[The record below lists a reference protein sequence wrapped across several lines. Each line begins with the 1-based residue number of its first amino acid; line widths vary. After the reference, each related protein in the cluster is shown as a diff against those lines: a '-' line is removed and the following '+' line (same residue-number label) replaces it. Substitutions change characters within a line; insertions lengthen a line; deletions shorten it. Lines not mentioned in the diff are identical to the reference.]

1 MTYPASV
8 SMLDAQA
15 VNLNYHFLLKKK
27 KKKNKLNSTN
37 TMPSLN
43 PASGKIEVK
52 WLGSQ
57 HISYKESKG
66 LEG

>member
-1 MTYPASV
+1 M
-8 SMLDAQA
+8 QA
-15 VNLNYHFLLKKK
+15 VGPDFCFYL

-43 PASGKIEVK
+43 PASGKLEVK

-57 HISYKESKG
+57 HISYKERKG